1 MAKMIKKKKP
11 TTLAEIRPNAG
22 IERAYAKALVSLV
35 RQIKSD
41 VDAELVKEFK
51 RQAKQEKMAMDGV
64 ADWVAHVVDY
74 LVSRWQRKLDDLA
87 PQLAAHFVNRTVSN
101 YETFMKTHLRKAG
114 FTVRFQVTDFQKD
127 ALQATIENNVGLI
140 KSIGSQY
147 LDKVQVQVWKCIT
160 DGYDLAALAKD
171 LNKTYDITKRRAEF
185 IARDQGA
192 KAHAVIEKAKRQ
204 ELGITK
210 AIWLHSHAGKKPRP
224 SHVSANGKEFD
235 VSKGMYLDGEWVQ
248 PGELINCRC
257 CSKSVIEGIDN
268 DRQSHSNG

>member
-1 MAKMIKKKKP
+1 MPIKKKKP
-11 TTLAEIRPNAG
+11 TTLPEIRPNAG
-22 IERAYAKALVSLV
+22 IERAYSTALVSIV

-41 VDAELVKEFK
+41 VDDELLKEFK
-51 RQAKQEKMAMDGV
+51 KQAEQKKMAMDGIT
-64 ADWVAHVVDY
+64 DWVAHVIDY
-74 LVSRWQRKLDDLA
+74 LISRWERKLDDLA
-87 PQLAAHFVNRTVSN
+87 PQLAAKFVNRTVSN
-101 YETFMKTHLRKAG
+101 YESLFKTHLRKAG
-114 FTVRFQVTDFQKD
+114 FTVRFQITSFQKD
-127 ALQATIENNVGLI
+127 ALHAVMENNVGLI

-147 LDKVQVQVWKCIT
+147 LEKVQGQVWKCVT
-160 DGYDLAALAKD
+160 DGYDLAALSKD
-171 LNKTYDITKRRAEF
+171 LRKTYDITKRRAEL

-224 SHVSANGKEFD
+224 SHMAADGKVFD

-257 CSKSVIEGIDN
+257 CSKSVIEGIDT
-268 DRQSHSNG
+268 

>member
-1 MAKMIKKKKP
+1 MPIKKKKP
-11 TTLAEIRPNAG
+11 TTLPEIRPNAG
-22 IERAYAKALVSLV
+22 IERAYSRALVSIV
-35 RQIKSD
+35 RQIKID

-51 RQAKQEKMAMDGV
+51 RQAKQEKMAMDGIT
-64 ADWVAHVVDY
+64 DWVAHVIDY
-74 LVSRWQRKLDDLA
+74 LISRWERKLDDLA
-87 PQLAAHFVNRTVSN
+87 PRLAAKFVNRTVTN
-101 YETFMKTHLRKAG
+101 YETLMKTHLRRAG
-114 FTVRFQVTDFQKD
+114 FTVRFQITDFQKE
-127 ALQATIENNVGLI
+127 ALQAATEVNVGLI

-147 LDKVQVQVWKCIT
+147 LDKVQGQVWKCVT
-160 DGYDLAALAKD
+160 DGYDLATMSKD
-171 LNKTYDITKRRAEF
+171 LRKTYDITKRRAEL

-224 SHVSANGKEFD
+224 SHVAANGKVFD

-257 CSKSVIEGIDN
+257 CSKSIIDGI
-268 DRQSHSNG
+268 

>member
-1 MAKMIKKKKP
+1 MAMIKKKKP
-11 TTLAEIRPNAG
+11 TTLPEIRPNAG

-51 RQAKQEKMAMDGV
+51 RQAKQEKMAMDSIT
-64 ADWVAHVVDY
+64 DWMAHVIDY
-74 LVSRWQRKLDDLA
+74 LISRWERKLDDLA
-87 PQLAAHFVNRTVSN
+87 PQLAAKFVNRTVTN
-101 YETFMKTHLRKAG
+101 YETLMKKHLRKAG
-114 FTVRFQVTDFQKD
+114 FTVRFQVTDFQKE
-127 ALQATIENNVGLI
+127 ALQAATEVNVGLI

-147 LDKVQVQVWKCIT
+147 LEKVQGQVWKCVT
-160 DGYDLAALAKD
+160 DGYDLAALSKD
-171 LNKTYDITKRRAEF
+171 LRKTYDITKRRAEF

-192 KAHAVIEKAKRQ
+192 KAHAVVEKAKRQ

-210 AIWLHSHAGKKPRP
+210 AIWLHSHAGKTPRP
-224 SHVSANGKEFD
+224 SHVAANGKEFD

-257 CSKSVIEGIDN
+257 CSKSIIDGI
-268 DRQSHSNG
+268 

>member
-1 MAKMIKKKKP
+1 MPIKKKP
-11 TTLAEIRPNAG
+11 TTLPEIRPNAG

-64 ADWVAHVVDY
+64 TDWVAHVVDY
-74 LVSRWQRKLDDLA
+74 LASRWHKKLDDLA

-101 YETFMKTHLRKAG
+101 YDTLMKKHLRKAG
-114 FTVRFQVTDFQKD
+114 FTVRFQVTDFQKE
-127 ALQATIENNVGLI
+127 ALQAATEVNVGLI

-147 LDKVQVQVWKCIT
+147 LERVQGQVWKCVT
-160 DGYDLAALAKD
+160 DGYDLAALSKD
-171 LNKTYDITKRRAEF
+171 LSKTYDITKRRAEF

-210 AIWLHSHAGKKPRP
+210 AVWLHSHAGKKPRP
-224 SHVSANGKEFD
+224 SHLAANGKVFD

-257 CSKSVIEGIDN
+257 CSKSIIDGI
-268 DRQSHSNG
+268 